1 MTATALPQQFRGS
14 KEGTEKIFP
23 NDLVPRIIPSS
34 EWTKIEKGLT
44 QRLTAL
50 NMFLRDI
57 YHEGR
62 ILSEGLVPREL
73 VYSCKHFRREMRAA

>member
-1 MTATALPQQFRGS
+1 MAAKGHRENLSQRPGAADHPF
-14 KEGTEKIFP
+14 
-23 NDLVPRIIPSS
+23 D

-57 YHEGR
+57 YHEG
-62 ILSEGLVPREL
+62 EFFPKGLCAEL
-73 VYSCKHFRREMRAA
+73 VYS